1 MKPAGT
7 LSVPQIFS
15 RSRHKVILMILACL
29 LAVCSIADLGHASP
43 LPQDNASQRLSELN
57 TLAAKST
64 SANPAK
70 ALEYGN
76 EALKLSLMLKNP
88 QAQSVAL
95 LNIGLAHLQLG
106 NLSQTK
112 YALDGSLAAAQQAGY
127 LQGQGDAHNFL
138 GTYYWEEGLYD
149 QAHKHYTQAVTIR
162 AELKDRIGMSKSINN
177 LGQVQRKIGNY
188 EKAIAHYQESLA
200 MKGADDTSGRT
211 NTLINLALVYK
222 EMRDYGQALRLM
234 EQALD
239 IAKQINYLQG
249 QAFARRSIG
258 ETQLEMQRLPESLQN
273 LLQAAQYYERVSY
286 RKGIAFAYA
295 GIGQVYEELGNN
307 VLAMSYY
314 EKAISIA
321 EKIEQRKLTTDLYYF
336 AARVARTTG
345 NSTAAF
351 GNYEKSITL
360 SRQIDQSEM
369 QQRMLLQQISYEAEQ
384 QQHELDKLKLQ
395 TERQDLEAKNRNNLL
410 FAAAF
415 SLLIIGG
422 LAAYLRRQ
430 LTVKHAKEIELL
442 AVTER
447 LESAQEKL
455 NQLVS
460 TDHLTAI
467 ANRRFFDNEYRQTF
481 SAAIANGNE
490 LSVIMVDIDWFKP
503 YNDIY
508 GHQQGDQCLKQVA
521 QTLKPSLGDTD
532 FLLARYGGEEF
543 VLVASLG
550 LEAALALAEQARGN
564 LIRQNI
570 AHTGSPYGKVTCS
583 FGVASINGLADVR
596 PEQLLKNADE
606 ALYLAK
612 TDGRNCVRPFQ

>member
-1 MKPAGT
+1 MAF
-7 LSVPQIFS
+7 VF
-15 RSRHKVILMILACL
+15 L
-29 LAVCSIADLGHASP
+29 LLVCSIASVGFTGPQPLDSAARRMSDLNSM
-43 LPQDNASQRLSELN
+43 
-57 TLAAKST
+57 AARST

-76 EALKLSLMLKNP
+76 EALKLALLLKNP
-88 QAQSVAL
+88 QAQSIAL

-112 YALDGSLAAAQQAGY
+112 YALDGSLVAAQQAGY
-127 LQGQGDAHNFL
+127 RKGMGDAHNFL
-138 GTYYWEEGLYD
+138 GTYYWEEGLFD
-149 QAHKHYTQAVTIR
+149 QAHKHYTQAVAIR
-162 AELKDRIGMSKSINN
+162 AELKDRIAMSKSINN

-188 EKAIAHYQESLA
+188 EKAIDHYQESLA
-200 MKGADDTSGRT
+200 MKGTDDASGRT
-211 NTLINLALVYK
+211 NTLVNLALVYK
-222 EMRDYGQALRLM
+222 EMRDYEKALRLL

-239 IAKQINYLQG
+239 IAKQSNYLQG

-258 ETQLEMQRLPESLQN
+258 ETQLEMQQLPEALTN
-273 LLQAAQYYERVSY
+273 LLQAAEYYELVSY
-286 RKGIAFAYA
+286 RKGTAFAYA
-295 GIGQVYEELGNN
+295 SIGQVYEGLGNFPQA
-307 VLAMSYY
+307 LSYY
-314 EKAISIA
+314 EKAIGIA
-321 EKIEQRKLTTDLYYF
+321 EKIEQRKLAADLYYY

-345 NSTAAF
+345 DSGIAF
-351 GNYEKSITL
+351 GFYEKSITL
-360 SRQIDQSEM
+360 SRQIAQSEM

-384 QQHELDKLKLQ
+384 QQLELDKLKLQ

-410 FAAAF
+410 FATTV
-415 SLLIIGG
+415 SLLIIGV

-430 LTVKHAKEIELL
+430 LTVKHAKELELL

-447 LESAQEKL
+447 LETAQEKL
-455 NQLVS
+455 RQMVS

-467 ANRRFFDNEYRQTF
+467 ANRRFFDNRYRDVF
-481 SAAIANGNE
+481 AAAIENGGE
-490 LSVIMVDIDWFKP
+490 LSVIMADIDWFKP

-508 GHQQGDQCLKQVA
+508 GHQPGDHCLQQVA
-521 QTLKPSLGDTD
+521 RTLKESLGDAD

-550 LEAALALAEQARGN
+550 LEAALALAEQARQN

-570 AHTGSPYGKVTCS
+570 AHTGSPYGKVTFS
-583 FGVASINGLADVR
+583 FGVATLHGLADAT
-596 PEQLLKNADE
+596 PEKLLKNADE

>member
-1 MKPAGT
+1 MTPANT
-7 LSVPQIFS
+7 LAIQRIIS
-15 RSRHKVILMILACL
+15 RPRHNVIAIALAFFL
-29 LAVCSIADLGHASP
+29 LVCFTANLGFASS
-43 LPQDNASQRLSELN
+43 LPPDNASRLAELN
-57 TLAAKST
+57 TLTARST

-70 ALEYGN
+70 ALEYGD
-76 EALKLSLMLKNP
+76 EALKLAIALKDHE
-88 QAQSVAL
+88 AQSIAL

-106 NLSQTK
+106 NLSRTK
-112 YALDGSLAAAQQAGY
+112 NALEGSLIAAQQAGY
-127 LQGQGDAHNFL
+127 RKGQGDAHNFL
-138 GTYYWEEGLYD
+138 GTYYWEEGLFD

-188 EKAIAHYQESLA
+188 EKAIDHYQESLA
-200 MKGADDTSGRT
+200 MKGGDDASGRT
-211 NTLINLALVYK
+211 NTLVNLALVYK
-222 EMRDYGQALRLM
+222 EIRDYEQALHLM
-234 EQALD
+234 DQALD
-239 IAKQINYLQG
+239 IAKQVNYLQG

-258 ETQLEMQRLPESLQN
+258 ETQLEMHRLPEALQN
-273 LLQAAQYYERVSY
+273 LLQSAQYYERVSY

-295 GIGQVYEELGNN
+295 SIGQVYEELGNN
-307 VLAMSYY
+307 ALAMSFY

-321 EKIEQRKLTTDLYYF
+321 EKIEQRKLAADLYYY
-336 AARVARTTG
+336 AARVARTNG

-351 GNYEKSITL
+351 GFYEKSTTL
-360 SRQIDQSEM
+360 SRQIAQSEV

-384 QQHELDKLKLQ
+384 QQLELDKLKLQ
-395 TERQDLEAKNRNNLL
+395 AERQQLEAKNRNNLL
-410 FAAAF
+410 FAATV
-415 SLLIIGG
+415 SLLVIGV

-430 LTVKHAKEIELL
+430 LTIKHAKELELL
-442 AVTER
+442 AVTQR
-447 LESAQEKL
+447 LEAAQDKL

-467 ANRRFFDNEYRQTF
+467 ANRRFFDNKYRESF
-481 SAAIANGNE
+481 SAAITNCNE

-508 GHQQGDQCLKQVA
+508 GHQPGDLCLKLVA
-521 QTLKPSLGDTD
+521 QTLKASLGDSD
-532 FLLARYGGEEF
+532 ILLARYGGEEF

-550 LEAALALAEQARGN
+550 LEAALALAEQARQN
-564 LIRQNI
+564 LVRQNI
-570 AHTGSPYGKVTCS
+570 PHTGSPYGKVTCS
-583 FGVASINGLADVR
+583 FGVASIQGIADAS